1 MFGNRNIAPEW
12 RTGLMHAG
20 CRLKYTRAMWRT
32 IDSDIKSSA
41 RSRGKFWRLRALF
54 LSPGLSA
61 VLLFRLQ
68 DGLYRMK
75 LLLPAYLVH
84 RVNLNVHGID
94 ILPGA
99 VIGDGLRIDHPVGIV
114 IGAGVKIGSGC
125 ILLQN
130 VTIGTRYVNST
141 GYDNEFP
148 LIGNNVT
155 VGAGAVI
162 LGGVKIGDDCTV
174 GANSVVLADVRDGTT
189 VTGVHTGELG

>member
-12 RTGLMHAG
+12 RTGLMRAG
-20 CRLKYTRAMWRT
+20 CRLKYTTVMWRT

-41 RSRGKFWRLRALF
+41 RSRGKFWRLKALY

-68 DGLYRMK
+68 SGLFRMK

-84 RVNLNVHGID
+84 RINLNLHGID

-99 VIGDGLRIDHPVGIV
+99 VIGEGLRIDHPVGIV
-114 IGAGVKIGSGC
+114 IGAGARIGSGC

-130 VTIGTRYVNST
+130 VTIGTRYIDST
-141 GYDNEFP
+141 DYDNQFP
-148 LIGNNVT
+148 MIGNSVT
-155 VGAGAVI
+155 IGAGAVI
-162 LGGVKIGDDCTV
+162 LGRVILGNNCTV
-174 GANSVVLADVRDGTT
+174 GANSVVLADVEEGST
-189 VTGVHTGELG
+189 VIGVHTGEVK